1 MCNTVSMFEFMALPN
16 KSVINKLRAKF
27 LAKADYDLVFDLVRL
42 REKSGL
48 SQTDVAERLGISQQA
63 VSKFERMESDPRLST
78 IRSYAH
84 AIEAL
89 VSHDV
94 TKDVGLLAFNFSE
107 SYTLHYS
114 STESIDSKVFR
125 ISPTG
130 KFSLAA

>member
-1 MCNTVSMFEFMALPN
+1 MFEKIALPN
-16 KSVINKLRAKF
+16 KSELNKLRAKF
-27 LAKADYDLVFDLVRL
+27 LTESDYDLVFNLVRL

-48 SQTDVAERLGISQQA
+48 SQSDVAERLGISQQA

-89 VSHDV
+89 VSHVVIRD
-94 TKDVGLLAFNFSE
+94 DGLLAFKSGESFSFHFSTNE
-107 SYTLHYS
+107 SMN
-114 STESIDSKVFR
+114 STVVHIP
-125 ISPTG
+125 PTG